1 MNGPFDGPYC
11 GFVPT
16 SSTSL
21 HNIDM
26 GTMQMLMGVDTG
38 AAIDERR
45 AQQEINHLN
54 EMAAIYANNAQN
66 EYENGLYQGRQEG
79 YQAAQNEIEALK
91 REVSRLQQG
100 LKVYSEY
107 LDQANERG
115 DIWKERH
122 DRMGDNAM
130 LLIKILADN
139 KIAKPPLYRFNPDSM
154 THIKS

>member
-26 GTMQMLMGVDTG
+26 GTMQMLMGADTG

-54 EMAAIYANNAQN
+54 EMAAIYANNAQS

-79 YQAAQNEIEALK
+79 YQAAQAEIQLLK
-91 REVSRLQQG
+91 AQLEIAQG
-100 LKVYSEY
+100 DARHWETRYDKMQENLIRSLKVIDSNKLLRPKLFRYVSTNDAGTDVKFSE
-107 LDQANERG
+107 
-115 DIWKERH
+115 
-122 DRMGDNAM
+122 
-130 LLIKILADN
+130 
-139 KIAKPPLYRFNPDSM
+139 S
-154 THIKS
+154 

>member
-26 GTMQMLMGVDTG
+26 GTMQMLMGADTG

-54 EMAAIYANNAQN
+54 EMAAIYANNAQS

-79 YQAAQNEIEALK
+79 YQAAQAEIQLLK
-91 REVSRLQQG
+91 AQLEIAQG
-100 LKVYSEY
+100 DARHWETRYDKMQENLIRSLKVIDSNKLLRPKLFRYVSTNDAGTVVKFSE
-107 LDQANERG
+107 
-115 DIWKERH
+115 
-122 DRMGDNAM
+122 
-130 LLIKILADN
+130 
-139 KIAKPPLYRFNPDSM
+139 S
-154 THIKS
+154 

>member
-26 GTMQMLMGVDTG
+26 GTMQMLMGADTG

-54 EMAAIYANNAQN
+54 EMAAIYANNAQS

-79 YQAAQNEIEALK
+79 YQAAQAEIQLLK
-91 REVSRLQQG
+91 AQLEIAQG
-100 LKVYSEY
+100 DARHWETRYDKMQENLIRSLKVIDSNKLLRPKLFRYVSTNDADTVVKFSE
-107 LDQANERG
+107 
-115 DIWKERH
+115 
-122 DRMGDNAM
+122 
-130 LLIKILADN
+130 
-139 KIAKPPLYRFNPDSM
+139 S
-154 THIKS
+154 